1 MYKTLLISL
10 FWLIPFIGYA
20 QSQREID
27 SLELNLSKNTGT
39 DTNRVKNLYDLSYA
53 YDNIDPLQG
62 ISYAQQALSLAQ
74 QLHWEKGMATSYT
87 MLGINYATRSEHQQ
101 ALSNYF
107 KALTSYEHQKNK
119 KGIASVYANISL
131 VYQVQGDYPK
141 ALDYDFRAL
150 RAHEELQD
158 SSSIAV
164 VEENIG
170 SLYFER
176 KDFAT
181 AMQYFNTA
189 MQLYRRMGDTA
200 SVARSLG
207 NIGMVLDA
215 SGNYKEALNYHRQAL
230 SINERHG
237 FKKSEQINIENI
249 GYVYSHMHDYPRAI
263 KYQRQALDMSV
274 KQNIDNAIAVS
285 VGNLGE
291 TYYAMVTD
299 TIHRPAVNKKQYLDS
314 AISYLHCAI
323 SICEKVSFPGPMM
336 EFEQYLSDAY
346 LAAGKYKEALVHY
359 KDYVALHDTLFSL
372 EHKVRIAQLET
383 DRQLKLRDK
392 QIIIEQL
399 QERNKRNERKL
410 FYTGIALLVVITLV
424 MLRLAWYYRRST
436 RVLLR
441 EKMALLTR
449 IEIQVERIKE
459 QSDMLDDIAHTQS
472 HDIRGPVATILGLS
486 QLFNPDN
493 PQDPTNKV
501 TMQGIKSMAEKLDN
515 VVKDIVDKENKL

>member
-1 MYKTLLISL
+1 MHKIALLLLLCCMPVWAS
-10 FWLIPFIGYA
+10 A
-20 QSQREID
+20 QSQAIID
-27 SLELNLSKNTGT
+27 SLKGNLANSPKA

-53 YDNIDPLQG
+53 FYNVDPAQG
-62 ISYAQQALSLAQ
+62 IIYAQQALSLAQ
-74 QLHWEKGMATSYT
+74 QLHWEKGIATSYT
-87 MLGINYATRSEHQQ
+87 MLGINYGTRSEHQQ

-107 KALTSYEHQKNK
+107 KAVTSYEHQKNK

-150 RAHEELQD
+150 HAHEELHD
-158 SSSIAV
+158 SGSIAV
-164 VEENIG
+164 IEENIG

-176 KDFAT
+176 KDFTT
-181 AMQYFNTA
+181 AMQYYNAA
-189 MQLYRRMGDTA
+189 MQVYRRLQDTA
-200 SVARSLG
+200 SVARNLG
-207 NIGMVLDA
+207 NIGMVHDA
-215 SGNYKEALNYHRQAL
+215 MGHYKEALSYHQQARD
-230 SINERHG
+230 INKRHG

-263 KYQRQALDMSV
+263 AYQRLALDMSV
-274 KQNIDNAIAVS
+274 QQNIDNAIAVS

-299 TIHRPAVNKKQYLDS
+299 TIYKPAVNKKQYLDS

-323 SICEKVSFPGPMM
+323 SICEKTSFTGPMM

-346 LAAGKYKEALVHY
+346 LAAGNYKEALVHY

-424 MLRLAWYYRRST
+424 VLRLAWYYRRSN

-441 EKMALLTR
+441 EKKALLTR

-493 PQDPTNKV
+493 PQDPANKV
-501 TMQGIKSMAEKLDN
+501 TMQGIKSMAEKLDR

>member
-1 MYKTLLISL
+1 MQKIALLL
-10 FWLIPFIGYA
+10 LLCCMPFGAPA
-20 QSQREID
+20 QSQAIVD
-27 SLELNLSKNTGT
+27 SLKNNLSNTPKA

-53 YDNIDPLQG
+53 YSNVDPAQG
-62 ISYAQQALSLAQ
+62 IICAQQALSLAQ
-74 QLHWEKGMATSYT
+74 QLHWEKGIASSYT
-87 MLGINYATRSEHQQ
+87 MLGINYATKSEHQQ

-150 RAHEELQD
+150 HTHEELQD

-164 VEENIG
+164 IEENIG
-170 SLYFER
+170 TLYFER
-176 KDFAT
+176 KDFTT
-181 AMQYFNTA
+181 AMQYYNTA
-189 MQLYRRMGDTA
+189 MQVYRRLGDTA

-207 NIGMVLDA
+207 NMGMVLDA
-215 SGNYKEALNYHRQAL
+215 SGNYKEALNYHQQAL
-230 SINERHG
+230 GINQRHG
-237 FKKSEQINIENI
+237 FKRTEQINIENI

-263 KYQRQALDMSV
+263 KYQRLALDMSLHQ
-274 KQNIDNAIAVS
+274 KIDNAIAVN

-299 TIHRPAVNKKQYLDS
+299 TIHQPVINKKLYLDS
-314 AISYLHCAI
+314 AISYLQCAI
-323 SICEKVSFPGPMM
+323 SICRQTSFTGPMM

-346 LAAGKYKEALVHY
+346 LKAGNYKEALTHY

-399 QERNKRNERKL
+399 QARNKRNENKL
-410 FYTGIALLVVITLV
+410 FYTGIALLAVITLV
-424 MLRLAWYYRRST
+424 VLRLAWYYRRST

-441 EKMALLTR
+441 EKMALLTH

-493 PQDPTNKV
+493 PQDPINQV
-501 TMQGIKSMAEKLDN
+501 TMHGITSMAEKLDS